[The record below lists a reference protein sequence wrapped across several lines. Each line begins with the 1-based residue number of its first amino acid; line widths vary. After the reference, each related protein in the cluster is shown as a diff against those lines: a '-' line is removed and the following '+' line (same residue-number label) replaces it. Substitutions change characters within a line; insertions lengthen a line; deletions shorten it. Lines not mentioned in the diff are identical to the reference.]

1 MRTERQGFTLIELL
15 VVIAIIAVLI
25 ALLLPAV
32 QSAREAARRAQ
43 CTNNLKQIGLALH
56 NYHSAVGSFPVG
68 SVPGPAGGSYG
79 MGPIGW
85 ATWGPLALMLPFMEQ
100 TPLYN
105 SCNFSWGICG
115 QLGYWS
121 NLTQQETKLA
131 VFMCPSDGLVG
142 QGSGSNNSYLGSIG
156 VTTDWYCGGSAACN
170 NSNNPAVALAPSTG
184 IFARTQT
191 YGIQHVTDGTSNT
204 IAYTEMLCPDDS
216 SASGFSIGVPVG
228 PSHST
233 RWRDAIQQFGGSG
246 AMYTQL
252 NATTNVTALT
262 ADINLCNADYTQGI
276 NLGGRGTYGR
286 LWAFC
291 DLGAGTINTILTP
304 SNPQVLWA
312 DCRLDAHVYN
322 FEFDSGYHQAAS
334 NHPGG
339 VNVAFADGSVRFVK
353 SSISQRTWWALGTR
367 SFGEV
372 ISSDSY

>member
-156 VTTDWYCGGSAACN
+156 VTTDWYCGGNAACN
-170 NSNNPAVALAPSTG
+170 NLNTPALALAPSTG

-216 SASGFSIGVPVG
+216 SGTGFSIGVPVG

-233 RWRDAIQQFGGSG
+233 RWRDAIQQPWQVPRRHVLSIKRDDECDGVDGGHQPLQRG
-246 AMYTQL
+246 LHA
-252 NATTNVTALT
+252 
-262 ADINLCNADYTQGI
+262 GI

-286 LWAFC
+286 LWAFG
-291 DLGAGTINTILTP
+291 DLGAR
-304 SNPQVLWA
+304 
-312 DCRLDAHVYN
+312 D
-322 FEFDSGYHQAAS
+322 HQHDRHA
-334 NHPGG
+334 
-339 VNVAFADGSVRFVK
+339 
-353 SSISQRTWWALGTR
+353 
-367 SFGEV
+367 E
-372 ISSDSY
+372 